1 MRKAIGFL
9 LIAGTAG
16 LAPAATLI
24 RCVDA
29 SGKVSFSDHACAGGQ
44 RESTVEVRPNV
55 VDTKELRDW
64 NDKTKRRAP
73 VYHYDNGAAAPAASR
88 TQPSTPFRDPI
99 ACENAK
105 RMYEFELNKRKDQR
119 DYAALSYR
127 SSEMRSAC
135 GS

>member
-1 MRKAIGFL
+1 MKKAMGL
-9 LIAGTAG
+9 LLLAGTAT

-29 SGKVSFSDHACAGGQ
+29 NGKVTFSDRACEGRQ

-64 NDKTKRRAP
+64 NDKTRRRSP
-73 VYHYDNGAAAPAASR
+73 VYQYDDDATAPASYSAPAAR
-88 TQPSTPFRDPI
+88 QRDPI
-99 ACENAK
+99 ACENAR
-105 RMYEFELNKRKDQR
+105 RMYDFEMGKRKNQR
-119 DYAALSYR
+119 DYTALSYR
-127 SSEMRSAC
+127 RNEVRSAC